1 MDIEEALV
9 LLMSAKEEVR
19 VRLLQLSTLV
29 VLFLTIVPI

>member
-29 VLFLTIVPI
+29 VLFLNIVPI